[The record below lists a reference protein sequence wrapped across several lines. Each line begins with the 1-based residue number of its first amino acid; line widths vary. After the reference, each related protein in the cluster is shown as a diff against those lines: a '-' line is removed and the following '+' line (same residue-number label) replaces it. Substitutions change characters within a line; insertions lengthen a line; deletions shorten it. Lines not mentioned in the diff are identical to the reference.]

1 MLGELLGGLFEVIL
15 VIWGHFVAHVSQ
27 YSAVIVGVS
36 LADFSLDGTN
46 SDSLEVCR
54 LLTLATCA
62 VETQVR
68 NRKPT
73 PRFI

>member
-1 MLGELLGGLFEVIL
+1 MLGELLGGLFELIL
-15 VIWGHFVAHVSQ
+15 IIWGHFVAHVAQ
-27 YSAVIVGVS
+27 YSAVIVGVP
-36 LADFSLDGTN
+36 LADFSLDGKHPN
-46 SDSLEVCR
+46 VLEVCC

-62 VETQVR
+62 VKTQVC